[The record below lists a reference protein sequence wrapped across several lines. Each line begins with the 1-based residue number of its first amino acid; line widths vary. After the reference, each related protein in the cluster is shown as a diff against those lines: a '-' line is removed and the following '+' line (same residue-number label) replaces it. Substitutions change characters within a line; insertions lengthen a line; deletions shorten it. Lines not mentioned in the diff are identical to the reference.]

1 MRFIGPF
8 LIKYRKSALICS
20 FLLLSSMVAGC
31 AGQMAVNSADSAGIT
46 KSDLKQINNLSITE
60 DEAQVYLSVEGSPD
74 LLFSDIRKSTPP
86 EVTFYFPG
94 TKLTGV
100 EAQYDTAIDP
110 VASIKTSEVVADG
123 HTAKI
128 SVILTE
134 DAVYSVEKSPA
145 GMIIA
150 FSRNAVEEEA
160 LPVKGGSETTKE
172 QTTVEVEE
180 VLVAPKGT
188 CIETVNVE
196 EREDGIDI
204 TILAD
209 GMIQEYSAFTV
220 DNPPRIVFDIF
231 NMSSPYKGLQKVVVD
246 SQWVTG
252 LRHFC
257 YPDKLRVV
265 LDTNKSYMTA
275 FASKPVNNGLIISVS
290 EEKPIIRED
299 LIVPAVVEQ
308 VAASEPAEDQNDSS
322 ETGKPAWLNKIEFTG
337 AEGGESVVSIG
348 TTDAVRYDMQRVS
361 DRKLQLKLF
370 DTQVPQ
376 YRKRPLITTRFESAL
391 DRVTPVQTEQMGND
405 AVVVFELRESV
416 PFEIAQEDNFIVVRF
431 AASTVPPKPLEA
443 TDAPKW
449 KKALEGE
456 TAELPN
462 TVATRSHSDA
472 GSSAERNRTPS
483 TTESEMGADGSLSE
497 NPAFVRKGATPDS
510 KLVDRPSAGVLIE
523 EGLIVKRVDEKILEP
538 QKVYSGEKIALNFY
552 DTDIKNVFR
561 ILGEISGE
569 NFAIDKDVTGKVT
582 LNFEQPVPWDQVL
595 DLVLKMNQLGLKEE
609 QGIYRIATQATLA
622 REEKLEKEKLEAAR
636 EADEEQE
643 LVTEFFL
650 CSYIDAQ
657 ETACA
662 HIAKACDLTGGA
674 NEVGWDSRFSPRG
687 NVSVDRAKNMII
699 INDVPKAIERVREII
714 RILDQV
720 TPQVLIESRIVEANT
735 DFRRDI
741 GFDWGTV
748 SIGSF
753 DLGDVFEVTGID
765 MTADNIPTSALDSG
779 AIGFGLSKL
788 SGTPF
793 DIIDA
798 RLQLGEEEG
807 KTRIISAP
815 KILTLDGK
823 QAIIKQGF
831 EIAYQERD
839 SAGGSSVKFKQV
851 DLELRVRPK
860 VTPDNRVML
869 AVAIKK
875 DDVLELSAQSE
886 PPISTN
892 SATTELLL
900 EDGET
905 IVIGGIIKAT
915 VSEGES
921 GIPGLRKIPGL
932 GLLFKYGSKSD
943 QQNELLIFLTPKII
957 KLEQKEVTS
966 TKF

>member
-1 MRFIGPF
+1 M
-8 LIKYRKSALICS
+8 LS
-20 FLLLSSMVAGC
+20 FMVAGC
-31 AGQMAVNSADSAGIT
+31 ASQTAVNSTDSAGIT
-46 KSDLKQINNLSITE
+46 KSDLKQINSLSITE
-60 DEAQVYLSVEGSPD
+60 DEEQVYLSVEGSSD

-94 TKLTGV
+94 TQLVGV
-100 EAQYDTAIDP
+100 EAQYDIEVGP
-110 VASIKTSEVVADG
+110 VATIMTSEVVADG

-128 SVILTE
+128 AVNLTK
-134 DAVYSVEKSPA
+134 DAVYSVDKSPT
-145 GMIIA
+145 GMVIA
-150 FSRNAVEEEA
+150 FSRDAVEEETLPPEGEGDTKA
-160 LPVKGGSETTKE
+160 L
-172 QTTVEVEE
+172 TTVVVDEV
-180 VLVAPKGT
+180 VPTPKAT
-188 CIETVNVE
+188 CIETVSAQ

-209 GMIQEYSAFTV
+209 GTIQEYSAFTV

-246 SQWVTG
+246 SKWVTG

-265 LDTNKSYMTA
+265 LDTDKSYMTA
-275 FASKPVNNGLIISVS
+275 FASKPVNNGLIITVS

-308 VAASEPAEDQNDSS
+308 VAASDATEVQNASS
-322 ETGKPAWLNKIEFTG
+322 EAGKVSWLNKIEFTG

-348 TTDAVRYDMQRVS
+348 TTDAVRYDMQRVN

-376 YRKRPLITTRFESAL
+376 YRKRPLITTRFESAV
-391 DRVTPVQTEQMGND
+391 DRVTPVQTTQMGND

-416 PFEIAQEDNFIVVRF
+416 PFEIEQEENFIVVRF

-443 TDAPKW
+443 TAVPEW
-449 KKALEGE
+449 KKTLEGE
-456 TAELPN
+456 TS
-462 TVATRSHSDA
+462 VATEVVTVPATGD
-472 GSSAERNRTPS
+472 
-483 TTESEMGADGSLSE
+483 GA
-497 NPAFVRKGATPDS
+497 VQ
-510 KLVDRPSAGVLIE
+510 PSAIAPQSQGSKEESVKWGQASEVLRD
-523 EGLIVKRVDEKILEP
+523 EGTVVKRVDETILTP
-538 QKVYSGEKIALNFY
+538 KKNYTGEKIALNFY

-561 ILGEISGE
+561 ILGEISGQ

-595 DLVLKMNQLGLKEE
+595 DLVLKMNQLGLTEE

-622 REEKLEKEKLEAAR
+622 REEKLESEKLEAAR
-636 EADEEQE
+636 QADEEQE

-650 CSYIDAQ
+650 CSYIDARD
-657 ETACA
+657 TACA
-662 HIAKACDLTGGA
+662 HIARECEDA

-687 NVSVDRAKNMII
+687 NVSVDLAKNMII
-699 INDVPKAIERVREII
+699 VNDVPKAVERIREII

-765 MTADNIPTSALDSG
+765 MTADNIPATALDSG

-823 QAIIKQGF
+823 LAVIKQGF

-869 AVAIKK
+869 SVSIKK
-875 DDVLELSAQSE
+875 DDVLELSVQEE

-892 SATTELLL
+892 SASTELLL

-957 KLEQKEVTS
+957 KLAQKEVQS

>member
-1 MRFIGPF
+1 MRFIGLYPV
-8 LIKYRKSALICS
+8 KYRKVAFISSLFMLSLI
-20 FLLLSSMVAGC
+20 VAGC
-31 AGQMAVNSADSAGIT
+31 AGNAAVNPVENAGIT
-46 KSDLKQINNLSITE
+46 TSELKQISKLAVSE
-60 DEAQVYLSVEGSPD
+60 DENGVYLLVEGSQG
-74 LLFSDIRKSTPP
+74 LLFSDIRKATPP
-86 EVTFYFPG
+86 EVTFYFPATQLSG
-94 TKLTGV
+94 ID
-100 EAQYDTAIDP
+100 AQYDVTIDP
-110 VASIKTSEVVADG
+110 VDRINTSEVVADG

-128 SVILTE
+128 VVSLTK
-134 DAVYSVEKSPA
+134 DAVYSVDQ
-145 GMIIA
+145 GQQGLIIA
-150 FSRNAVEEEA
+150 FSRDAIVEENAV
-160 LPVKGGSETTKE
+160 SEIEDTPSEIQHTPNTNDLE
-172 QTTVEVEE
+172 M
-180 VLVAPKGT
+180 APKGT

-196 EREDGIDI
+196 ERMDGIDI
-204 TILAD
+204 MILAN
-209 GMIQEYSAFTV
+209 GKIQEYQAFTV

-231 NMSSPYKGLQKVVVD
+231 NMSSPFKGLQKVVVD
-246 SQWVTG
+246 SKWVTG

-265 LDTNKSYMTA
+265 LDTDRSYMTT
-275 FASKPVNNGLIISVS
+275 FASKPVKNGLVISVS
-290 EEKPIIRED
+290 EEKPILRED
-299 LIVPAVVEQ
+299 LIVPAVVEKVDDSDDVETQ
-308 VAASEPAEDQNDSS
+308 PAGSESAK
-322 ETGKPAWLNKIEFTG
+322 TAWLNKIEFTG
-337 AEGGESVVSIG
+337 AEGGESVISIG

-370 DTQVPQ
+370 NTQVPE
-376 YRKRPLITTRFESAL
+376 YRKRPLITARFESAV
-391 DRVTPVQTEQMGND
+391 DRITPVQTAQMGEN
-405 AVVVFELRESV
+405 AVVVFELREPV
-416 PFEIAQEDNFIVVRF
+416 PFEIEQEDNFIVVRF
-431 AASTVPPKPLEA
+431 AASTIPPKPLEA
-443 TDAPKW
+443 TAVPEW
-449 KKALEGE
+449 KKSLDGE
-456 TAELPN
+456 TSEPTEVVSAP
-462 TVATRSHSDA
+462 VASDGA
-472 GSSAERNRTPS
+472 GQSQKSAMPDDSSPAADS
-483 TTESEMGADGSLSE
+483 LKWGVASE
-497 NPAFVRKGATPDS
+497 
-510 KLVDRPSAGVLIE
+510 VLRD
-523 EGLIVKRVDEKILEP
+523 EGDVVKRVDETILSP
-538 QKVYSGEKIALNFY
+538 KKNYTGEKIALNFY

-595 DLVLKMNQLGLKEE
+595 DLVLKMNQLGLKED

-622 REEKLEKEKLEAAR
+622 REEKLEGEKLEAAR
-636 EADEEQE
+636 KADEEQE

-650 CSYIDAQ
+650 CSYIDARD
-657 ETACA
+657 TACA
-662 HIAKACDLTGGA
+662 HIARECEEVT
-674 NEVGWDSRFSPRG
+674 EVGWDSRFSPRG
-687 NVSVDRAKNMII
+687 NVSVDIAKNMII

-735 DFRRDI
+735 DFRRDL

-753 DLGDVFEVTGID
+753 DLGNVFEVTGID
-765 MTADNIPTSALDSG
+765 MTADNIPATALDSG

-823 QAIIKQGF
+823 LATIKQGI
-831 EIAYQERD
+831 EIAYEERD
-839 SAGGSSVKFKQV
+839 SAGGSSIKYKDV

-869 AVAIKK
+869 AVHVKK
-875 DDVLELSAQSE
+875 DDVLDLTAQN
-886 PPISTN
+886 PPTSTN
-892 SATTELLL
+892 HATTELLL

-905 IVIGGIIKAT
+905 VVIGGIIKAT

-932 GLLFKYGSKSD
+932 GLLFKYGTKQD

-957 KLEQKEVTS
+957 KLEQKEVQS